1 MQPLSGDP
9 MKSITVKNI
18 PADIYESLK
27 NSAKMNRRSINSE
40 IIMIIEAAVHCK
52 KIVPEDFI
60 VTARQL
66 REKTAAYVITD
77 EEFNQAKRTGRL

>member
-1 MQPLSGDP
+1 

-18 PADIYESLK
+18 PADIYENLK

>member
-1 MQPLSGDP
+1 MN
-9 MKSITVKNI
+9 SITVKNI
-18 PADIYESLK
+18 PTEIYESLK